1 MSRKD
6 KGTFRVTKSGSIE
19 YRISYYDDRGT
30 RRIKSFTG
38 KTKEECRDRA
48 YEFLRKNETKL
59 IEIKPDASIVDIVR
73 QKVEND
79 YVKNFCNEPG
89 YDRNLHVLAIL
100 EKGSI
105 GTIPIRDV
113 TEDMLYDYLESVTT
127 YSQTVIRKIFAMIAA
142 AFDMAYDKK
151 VIKSNFIKTK
161 QIKSPKSKKK
171 EKQVRAMTEDEQKRF
186 VDTLLAHKVPYGRN
200 TYKIQLLLELYT
212 GMRMGEINALRPE
225 CISFRKGYIHVDATI
240 SRGINCKS
248 TLKPH
253 PKTDPSI
260 RDVPISEKA
269 EELLRQALDEMEDN
283 PLGLIFYDHNND
295 DVVATHQVNAF
306 FKRICEKAKVPLTGQ
321 HSLRHTFATRS
332 IEAGVPAVVL
342 QRWLGHTNI
351 HITLDR
357 YTDVFERMNRT
368 SIERYD
374 GYIDRIKEEFFE
386 YTA

>member
-89 YDRNLHVLAIL
+89 YDRNLHVIAIL

-142 AFDMAYDKK
+142 AYDMAYDKK

-186 VDTLLAHKVPYGRN
+186 VETLLAHKVPYGRN

-240 SRGINCKS
+240 SRGIHCKS
-248 TLKPH
+248 TFKPH

-269 EELLRQALDEMEDN
+269 EDLLRRALDEMEDN

-295 DVVATHQVNAF
+295 DVVATHQVNSF
-306 FKRICEKAKVPLTGQ
+306 FKRICEKAKVPLTGL

>member
-38 KTKEECRDRA
+38 KTKDECRDRA

-59 IEIKPDASIVDIVR
+59 IEIRPDASIVDIVR

-151 VIKSNFIKTK
+151 VIKSNYIKTR
-161 QIKSPKSKKK
+161 QIKSPRSKKK

-186 VDTLLAHKVPYGRN
+186 VDTLLAHKVPYG
-200 TYKIQLLLELYT
+200 
-212 GMRMGEINALRPE
+212 
-225 CISFRKGYIHVDATI
+225 
-240 SRGINCKS
+240 
-248 TLKPH
+248 TL
-253 PKTDPSI
+253 
-260 RDVPISEKA
+260 
-269 EELLRQALDEMEDN
+269 
-283 PLGLIFYDHNND
+283 
-295 DVVATHQVNAF
+295 
-306 FKRICEKAKVPLTGQ
+306 
-321 HSLRHTFATRS
+321 
-332 IEAGVPAVVL
+332 
-342 QRWLGHTNI
+342 
-351 HITLDR
+351 
-357 YTDVFERMNRT
+357 
-368 SIERYD
+368 
-374 GYIDRIKEEFFE
+374 
-386 YTA
+386 